1 MLNLSVNTF
10 NENNTAYWHK
20 SIGGYHAAKLRRYQE
35 LIETHIQ
42 GEITS
47 LFKKLPEVGGD
58 MTLLGSGLTP
68 VLNMLNTRY
77 YIFPLQGGKTMPL
90 FNPYAL
96 GNAWFVDEVKYVD
109 NANEEIEA
117 LRSID
122 LARTVVV
129 DKRFAGCVKP
139 SAADSLNAITLKA
152 YKPNAL
158 TYEVNTAKGGTVVF
172 SEIYY
177 PGWRSYVDG
186 KEVEHGRADYVLR
199 AMNVPAGKH
208 TVEFVFDPQ
217 SLHVTEGIAFTALAL
232 LAVGVLLAIGLPWY
246 RWRKA

>member
-1 MLNLSVNTF
+1 MN
-10 NENNTAYWHK
+10 
-20 SIGGYHAAKLRRYQE
+20 Q
-35 LIETHIQ
+35 
-42 GEITS
+42 
-47 LFKKLPEVGGD
+47 
-58 MTLLGSGLTP
+58 LGAGLTP

-129 DKRFAGCVKP
+129 DKRFADCVKP
-139 SAADSLNAITLKA
+139 SAADSLNTITLKA

-246 RWRKA
+246 RRRKA